1 MPSKLD
7 RLEERHVAALNGLV
21 RQLRTSGGSP
31 RVVPW
36 ADPDSGGVDA
46 RVLVLFESP
55 ANLTVSAGASAFS
68 SEDNENA
75 TSRSFA
81 AARIEAGVGV
91 RAGWGYQIGGEVA
104 FVEAAFHAQRYHGK
118 SG

>member
-1 MPSKLD
+1 MTSKLD
-7 RLEERHVAALNGLV
+7 RLEEPHVAALNGLV
-21 RQLRTSGGSP
+21 RQLRTTSHVP

-36 ADPDSGGVDA
+36 ADHDSGGVNA

-55 ANLTVSAGASAFS
+55 ANVTVSAGASAYS

-81 AARIEAGVGV
+81 AARIDAGMSLSDYFRWNGSSL
-91 RAGWGYQIGGEVA
+91 RSTG
-104 FVEAAFHAQRYHGK
+104 
-118 SG
+118 S